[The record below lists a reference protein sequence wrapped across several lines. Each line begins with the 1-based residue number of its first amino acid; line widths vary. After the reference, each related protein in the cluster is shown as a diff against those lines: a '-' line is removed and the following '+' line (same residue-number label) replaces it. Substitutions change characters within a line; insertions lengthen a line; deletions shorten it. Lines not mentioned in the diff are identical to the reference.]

1 MTWMY
6 RIIGQYRLGGI
17 ALLAN
22 IDYSSQQPRHQMV
35 LAVVLEV
42 VVDEQVGEA
51 MPEGCE
57 VVGVLRQGSIKC

>member
-1 MTWMY
+1 MTAFLKP
-6 RIIGQYRLGGI
+6 RILGGI

-57 VVGVLRQGSIKC
+57 VVGVLRWRRIWRL